1 MSTESSLM
9 WRGARPL
16 VGTMIGVGI
25 LSLPFAVSQV
35 GFVLGIGLLLAIGVV
50 NVFIL
55 CLYADLVLVRA
66 GKARFIHV
74 IGRELGHFGTF
85 VASTAYIG
93 ATYGA
98 LIAYLLFGGQ
108 FLRAIFYQWLP
119 MSPWTASIWFFVIA
133 SVFTLG
139 GSLFVARAQRILVPM
154 FMTLLVV
161 LTIIAIPHIDI
172 QNYLTFTPQNIAV
185 PLGVMLFAFQGMSA
199 LPEMRDILS
208 RRPEWLSKSTVFAVS
223 IVAVLYVIF
232 ITGVLG
238 VTGAKTTENA
248 IVGLGSSLGQSVVL
262 LASGVAFLTT
272 LTAYL
277 NVTTALMNTYTYDLR
292 LRFIP
297 SWLLTS
303 IIPLIFIL
311 LGVQSIV
318 AVLGFSGGVLGPLTA
333 IMMLIAYER
342 ARMGGDLPKYALRV
356 PQWVVGLAFVIFA
369 SVMIGTIVG

>member
-1 MSTESSLM
+1 
-9 WRGARPL
+9 
-16 VGTMIGVGI
+16 
-25 LSLPFAVSQV
+25 
-35 GFVLGIGLLLAIGVV
+35 
-50 NVFIL
+50 
-55 CLYADLVLVRA
+55 
-66 GKARFIHV
+66 
-74 IGRELGHFGTF
+74 
-85 VASTAYIG
+85 
-93 ATYGA
+93 
-98 LIAYLLFGGQ
+98 
-108 FLRAIFYQWLP
+108 

>member
-1 MSTESSLM
+1 M